1 MAETKNEI
9 REKLKLLR
17 QSYLTQ
23 LPDQLDEIDACYE
36 KLIKDSENKK
46 ITSNLHRLAH
56 SIKGSSASFGFSEVS
71 DAAKSLVQLLEPF
84 KEKDTHIEAGILSEV
99 RILKDLLHDAV
110 DSMNQKRR
118 KKVVVSS
125 SSASGDTAKT
135 GESRMV
141 FIAERNHLLLEEMSI
156 VMRQFG
162 YEVAGFTRCEDFA
175 NALRNERH
183 SAMIIDFELLQ
194 ENLTC
199 FAEVIDMRKEM
210 DEEVPAI
217 FISDCNDVNTRLQA
231 VRVGSDAYF
240 VKPVDI
246 IDIAEKLD
254 SLITGMVTEPY
265 KILVVDDEPELA
277 HFHSLILQEAGMD
290 TEIVNSPLRVFDRLS
305 EFGPDLILMDMYMPE
320 CDGMELAKTIR
331 QMKAHFS
338 IPIVF
343 LSGET
348 NVDKQMSAMIMGGDE
363 FLTKPVKPEH
373 LISAVTIRADR
384 MRTIRSFMDRDSLT
398 GLLNHTRTK
407 LSLNIAVARAQRL
420 ATQVSF
426 AMIDIDKFKMVN
438 DTYGHP
444 MGDKVI
450 AGLARLLQQRFRKT
464 DIIGR
469 YGGEEFAVVLTDTDV
484 QFAYEMLDIIRTSF
498 SQIKFRHEDR
508 EFSVTF
514 SAGVA
519 AFPEYGNVELLNDA
533 ADKALYEAKRSG
545 RNSVFIASK

>member
-450 AGLARLLQQRFRKT
+450 AGLARLLHQRFRKT